1 MSSPSLTTA
10 PLPALLCFS
19 GQPGV
24 WRGGQLEPLHLRYRK
39 GFAVLGFLAAHG
51 GRLMARSTVADLLW
65 PQLDGKGARSN
76 LRVVLSDLL
85 LAFRQLGLQD
95 ALALQRDWLMLD
107 TSLLLTEPQLL
118 QELAGP
124 QGSQSPL
131 RRLADWVLVSRGE
144 WLAGAEEGASNEYCE
159 WLRLQRHSLQRL
171 RHRAAAQLGLS
182 IPRDPEDDE
191 EDSPPSEHASLQ
203 DSARASAG
211 PKRADSGHAGGPS
224 SAAGAAPE
232 IALLAL
238 LRVELAVPA
247 ESIDLG
253 VEDSPMARLLD
264 SFRAEVAMFG
274 GDVVAHDPTGCVMA
288 FGLGSLHAGYRWQA
302 FRAAIHLWNLAG
314 ASHPLCMGITV
325 GRLLVRRDGESVKL
339 QGWRMPLL
347 SRLVMRADPGQLVC
361 CESLADIAESMG
373 FENTGKHRFRGFE
386 SEFELYVH
394 DLRHSPPLP
403 LPAHGG
409 DYSGSFIARHDV
421 LEQAQQLWNQAAT
434 GAATALTLSG
444 EPGLGKTRVA
454 WEFARCQHARG
465 ARVLWIGARPEAQHV
480 AWSCLYDTLSALIPG
495 TGDLQMRVS
504 RLLVHLGV
512 AMEAAS
518 RHALVELLTR
528 QRLPLQARGDLV
540 RAIKALLQPQQ
551 KEASVCIVDDAQWLD
566 PSTADV
572 LQRLAQ
578 EMPSVFWI
586 KTVRTGVADLLPL
599 ESALAQ
605 VPGSA
610 CTSMALA
617 PLDDASAIAL
627 IKAMPEYASLPE
639 AELKGMIANARGVP
653 LFLLA
658 DMAATGGAGGHFGE
672 FCSAM
677 FNRMGEDRVVLQT
690 AALRGMLFS
699 YGDLHDLCGE
709 RAAAHGLARAEALGF
724 VLSRGAGMYAFFH
737 PRLREFLL
745 ETLPA
750 QVRQDLA
757 GRWAM
762 RLQEREE
769 YSAAAALWELTR
781 DLDAARACWSQAA
794 KAARQGGDLLA
805 ACGAYDCLARIGY
818 AQGLEGLDQRASH
831 ISSVCGV
838 YGYGSR
844 KALDLAQDAL
854 EQTTAL
860 QGHPEAAYRLLA
872 LGYVVGVSRGHS
884 QALPYA
890 LRMKAMAS
898 TAEQQ
903 FYAMAIT
910 GTSQFSL
917 GNFEAARSHFALGAE
932 RGAQLEPHQRRRYFP
947 SDILVFVLV
956 QQGWLQW
963 LMGDPASA
971 ATMQRAHAQALG
983 NRSSH
988 DLCIYHAYQAML
1000 CWAGGDAQGHA
1011 THAGQALQIA
1021 NDEGLAMW
1029 QAIAGLQ
1036 HLQAQARLTGQA
1048 DLAHVKQLIA
1058 MISQGD
1064 RNYEVPARLF
1074 GVCALD
1080 ASGQHAAALALVD
1093 ETLRTMTSGEHL
1105 DCLMDLWRLKAQAHT
1120 ALGQR
1125 KDATDAWAQA
1135 CRIAHEGGALGWLA
1149 QWHPVRAAA

>member
-1 MSSPSLTTA
+1 M
-10 PLPALLCFS
+10 
-19 GQPGV
+19 GQ
-24 WRGGQLEPLHLRYRK
+24 
-39 GFAVLGFLAAHG
+39 
-51 GRLMARSTVADLLW
+51 
-65 PQLDGKGARSN
+65 
-76 LRVVLSDLL
+76 
-85 LAFRQLGLQD
+85 
-95 ALALQRDWLMLD
+95 
-107 TSLLLTEPQLL
+107 
-118 QELAGP
+118 
-124 QGSQSPL
+124 
-131 RRLADWVLVSRGE
+131 
-144 WLAGAEEGASNEYCE
+144 
-159 WLRLQRHSLQRL
+159 
-171 RHRAAAQLGLS
+171 
-182 IPRDPEDDE
+182 
-191 EDSPPSEHASLQ
+191 
-203 DSARASAG
+203 
-211 PKRADSGHAGGPS
+211 
-224 SAAGAAPE
+224 
-232 IALLAL
+232 
-238 LRVELAVPA
+238 
-247 ESIDLG
+247 
-253 VEDSPMARLLD
+253 LLD

-274 GDVVAHDPTGCVMA
+274 GEVVAHDPTGCVVA

-302 FRAAIHLWNLAG
+302 FRAAIHLWNLIG
-314 ASHPLCMGITV
+314 ASQPLCMGITV
-325 GRLLVRRDGESVKL
+325 GRLLVRREGEAVKL

-347 SRLVMRADPGQLVC
+347 SRLVMRADPGQLIC
-361 CESLADIAESMG
+361 CESLADIAGSLG
-373 FENTGKHRFRGFE
+373 FQSTGKHRFRGFE

-394 DLRHSPPLP
+394 ELRHSPPLP

-409 DYSGSFIARHDV
+409 DYSGAFIARQDV
-421 LEQAQQLWNQAAT
+421 LDEAQQLWDRAAAGT
-434 GAATALTLSG
+434 ATALTLCG
-444 EPGLGKTRVA
+444 EPGLGKTRAA
-454 WEFARCQHARG
+454 WEFAQRQHARG
-465 ARVLWIGARPEAQHV
+465 GRVLWIGARPEAQHV
-480 AWSCLYDTLSALIPG
+480 AWSCLFDTLSALIPG
-495 TGDLQMRVS
+495 TGDLQVRIS
-504 RLLVHLGV
+504 RLLVHLGISL
-512 AMEAAS
+512 EAAS
-518 RHALVELLTR
+518 RQALVELLMR
-528 QRLPLQARGDLV
+528 QRLPLELRGDLV
-540 RAIKALLQPQQ
+540 RALKALLQPQSQ
-551 KEASVCIVDDAQWLD
+551 QASVCIVDDAQWLD

-586 KTVRTGVADLLPL
+586 KTVRTGAADLLPL
-599 ESALAQ
+599 EYALSMI
-605 VPGSA
+605 PGSA
-610 CTSMALA
+610 CNAITLA
-617 PLDDASAIAL
+617 PLDDANAIAL
-627 IKAMPEYASLPE
+627 VRAMPEYASLSE

-658 DMAATGGAGGHFGE
+658 DMAAAGGASGHFGE

-677 FNRMGEDRVVLQT
+677 FNRVGEDRVVLQT
-690 AALRGMLFS
+690 AALRGMLFT
-699 YGDLHDLCGE
+699 YGDLCDLCGE

-757 GRWAM
+757 GRWAQ

-781 DLDAARACWSQAA
+781 NLDAARTCWSQAA
-794 KAARQGGDLLA
+794 KAARQGADLLA

-831 ISSVCGV
+831 ISVVCGV

-844 KALDLAQDAL
+844 KALDLAESAL
-854 EQTTAL
+854 QEMTDL

-890 LRMKAMAS
+890 LRMKAMAA
-898 TAEQQ
+898 TPEQQ
-903 FYAMAIT
+903 FYSLAIT

-917 GNFEAARSHFALGAE
+917 GNFESARSHFALSAE
-932 RGAQLEPHQRRRYFP
+932 RGGSLEPHQRRRYFP

-971 ATMQRAHAQALG
+971 GTMQRAHEQALA

-1000 CWAGGDAQGHA
+1000 CWAGGDAKGHEL
-1011 THAGQALQIA
+1011 HSGQALQIA

-1036 HLQAQARLTGQA
+1036 HLQAQAQLTGHA
-1048 DLAHVKQLIA
+1048 DLGRVKQLITL
-1058 MISQGD
+1058 IGQGD

-1080 ASGQHAAALALVD
+1080 ASGQHADALALVD
-1093 ETLRTMTSGEHL
+1093 DTLQTMTPGEHL

-1120 ALGQR
+1120 ALAQR
-1125 KDATDAWAQA
+1125 KEAADAWAQA